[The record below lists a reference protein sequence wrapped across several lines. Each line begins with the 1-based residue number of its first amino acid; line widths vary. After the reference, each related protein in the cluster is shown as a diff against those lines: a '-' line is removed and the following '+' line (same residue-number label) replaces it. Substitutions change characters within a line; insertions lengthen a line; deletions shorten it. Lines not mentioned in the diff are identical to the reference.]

1 MGREQAGARPALV
14 LTEAAY
20 NAKTDLAV
28 VYPITTKIKGYPFEV
43 VIPAGLP
50 VNGAILVDQLKTVD
64 WKSRT
69 VRHLGKC
76 PKNSVAEVAAKLRAL
91 LGL

>member
-1 MGREQAGARPALV
+1 VPDHDQNKRLSFQ
-14 LTEAAY
+14 
-20 NAKTDLAV
+20 
-28 VYPITTKIKGYPFEV
+28 V

-64 WKSRT
+64 WKSRA

-76 PKNSVAEVAAKLRAL
+76 PKNALAEVAAKLRAL

>member
-1 MGREQAGARPALV
+1 
-14 LTEAAY
+14 
-20 NAKTDLAV
+20 
-28 VYPITTKIKGYPFEV
+28 

-76 PKNSVAEVAAKLRAL
+76 PKNALGEVAAKLRAL
-91 LGL
+91 LSL